1 MKKRLLAVL
10 MVAALAAMTACSSAT
25 PAATGASST
34 AAAEESSAAE
44 ASTPAAEVSTA
55 EVEASVEV
63 EPAAEE
69 DPAAGFEEFPIWEDE
84 EVAFMNVNGVY
95 FQPVPMSNG
104 NENFEDFDMHF
115 EADVSVLE
123 DVENGLGYG
132 PGDWVPYLTVDY
144 EIYNADTSVTGTF
157 MPMAAS
163 DGPHYGANIKL
174 PDAGLYSVK
183 LTFHSPEENGYLIHL
198 DDVTGPGGTLD
209 DYDWPLVLDLQDVWE
224 YTPREW

>member
-1 MKKRLLAVL
+1 MKKRIFALL
-10 MVAALAAMTACSSAT
+10 MVTAFAAMTACSSQT
-25 PAATGASST
+25 TNGSS
-34 AAAEESSAAE
+34 SD
-44 ASTPAAEVSTA
+44 ASTTQADTA
-55 EVEASVEV
+55 ETTADTASVEGTV
-63 EPAAEE
+63 TTEPATGE

-104 NENFEDFDMHF
+104 NENFEDFDLHF

-209 DYDWPLVLDLQDVWE
+209 DYDWPLVLDLQE